1 MLLRDPYQFKLLQLH
16 QDPRIVNHVN
26 NYIVT
31 EYGYMRE
38 SQLLRVKNFE
48 TATGTLKPV
57 ILYGTTSAEKDIP
70 AFHHPLVNEKNNWI
84 ALDLRAFVRPS
95 VLGGPLEP
103 RNASDYAM
111 AVSRFVL
118 TGMWL
123 SDKQGAMYGLR
134 LAHVSFAEWLS
145 TNLSR
150 KFGLGMAEQVKLFA
164 LASLY
169 YANLFTNHFSA
180 DDVVKLKL
188 RMKNEIF
195 VESIIDEVAAS
206 AGNLDNI
213 EEFCAA
219 CYRVTQS
226 PRLQGLNLGVLVNV
240 LSNNWFSTQGNE
252 LPLLALE
259 HPPTWISMVSAC
271 VTTKSYRNSY
281 ISKVVEGKNKKG
293 AAEEFNKALNAIVYA
308 QLET

>member
-1 MLLRDPYQFKLLQLH
+1 MILRDPYQFKLLQLH

-38 SQLLRVKNFE
+38 NQLLRVKNFE

-111 AVSRFVL
+111 AVSRFIL
-118 TGMWL
+118 SGMWL

-134 LAHVSFAEWLS
+134 LAQVSFAEWLS

-150 KFGLGMAEQVKLFA
+150 KFGLNMAEQVKLFA
-164 LASLY
+164 LSALY
-169 YANLFTNHFSA
+169 YANLFTNHFSE
-180 DDVVKLKL
+180 DDVTKLKL
-188 RMKNEIF
+188 RLKNEIF
-195 VESIIDEVAAS
+195 AESIIDEI
-206 AGNLDNI
+206 AGDAGKLDNI
-213 EEFCAA
+213 EEFCVA
-219 CYRVTQS
+219 CYSVTKS

-293 AAEEFNKALNAIVYA
+293 AAEEFNKALNAIVHA

>member
-1 MLLRDPYQFKLLQLH
+1 MILRDPYQFKLLQLH

-31 EYGYMRE
+31 EYGYMRD

-48 TATGTLKPV
+48 TPTGTLKPV

-111 AVSRFVL
+111 AVSRFIL
-118 TGMWL
+118 SGMWL

-134 LAHVSFAEWLS
+134 LAQVSFAEWLS

-150 KFGLGMAEQVKLFA
+150 KFGLNMAEQVKLFA
-164 LASLY
+164 LSALY
-169 YANLFTNHFSA
+169 YANLFTNHFSE
-180 DDVVKLKL
+180 DDVTKLKL
-188 RMKNEIF
+188 RLKNEIF
-195 VESIIDEVAAS
+195 AESIIDEI
-206 AGNLDNI
+206 AGDAGKLDNI
-213 EEFCAA
+213 EEFCVA
-219 CYRVTQS
+219 CYSVTKS

-293 AAEEFNKALNAIVYA
+293 AAEEFNRALNAIVHT

>member
-1 MLLRDPYQFKLLQLH
+1 MILRDPYQFKLLQLH

-38 SQLLRVKNFE
+38 NQLLRVKNFE
-48 TATGTLKPV
+48 TATGILKPV

-111 AVSRFVL
+111 AVSRFIL
-118 TGMWL
+118 SGMWL

-134 LAHVSFAEWLS
+134 LAQVSFAEWLS

-150 KFGLGMAEQVKLFA
+150 KFGLNMAEQVKLFA
-164 LASLY
+164 LSALY
-169 YANLFTNHFSA
+169 YANLFTNHFSE
-180 DDVVKLKL
+180 DDVTKLKL
-188 RMKNEIF
+188 RLKNEIF
-195 VESIIDEVAAS
+195 AESIIDEI
-206 AGNLDNI
+206 AGDAGKLDNI
-213 EEFCAA
+213 EEFCVA
-219 CYRVTQS
+219 CYSVTKS

-293 AAEEFNKALNAIVYA
+293 AAEEFNKALNAIVHA